1 MTEERFTR
9 RTVTVVMAV
18 IAALAFV
25 FSFGNVWALALRL
38 GVPHPIAPLVA
49 PMVDL
54 SVVRLP
60 VALRFLALHGVTENE
75 LKAGTRLLHLCG
87 LLTLAL
93 NTAEPLLTGR
103 YGRACLD
110 TVAPLLLLGWGR
122 VGPSFLAQFHTLTQP
137 PPPPEAAA
145 EPVRIPAAETVPAGA
160 FAPATPSP
168 APAPVTE
175 PAPAPDPAPVT
186 PTVEAP
192 EPNLAP
198 AQASTPVAIARTTAT
213 ASRPAL
219 PTALLN
225 AARRIAD
232 THHAEHGQ
240 LITAAQLGTRMG
252 VALPI
257 ATAALAHL

>member
-38 GVPHPIAPLVA
+38 DVPHPIAPLVA

-54 SVVRLP
+54 SVVGLL
-60 VALRFLALHGVTENE
+60 VALRFLALHGVPENE
-75 LKAGTRLLHLCG
+75 LRAGTRLLHLCG

-122 VGPSFLAQFHTLTQP
+122 VGPSFLAQFHTLTHPTPLMEAAPTPIPVQAAEP
-137 PPPPEAAA
+137 ATTETSAPAAELVAAATHTPAPGPAASVIETPEPAQAPAA
-145 EPVRIPAAETVPAGA
+145 EPVRA
-160 FAPATPSP
+160 
-168 APAPVTE
+168 
-175 PAPAPDPAPVT
+175 
-186 PTVEAP
+186 
-192 EPNLAP
+192 
-198 AQASTPVAIARTTAT
+198 ARTTVT
-213 ASRPAL
+213 AARPAL
-219 PTALLN
+219 PAALLD

-240 LITAAQLGTRMG
+240 PITAAQLRIRMG
-252 VALPI
+252 VALPV
-257 ATAALAHL
+257 ATAALAQL

>member
-1 MTEERFTR
+1 MAEERFTR

-38 GVPHPIAPLVA
+38 GVPHPIAPLIA

-54 SVVRLP
+54 SVVGLL
-60 VALRFLALHGVTENE
+60 VALRFLALRGVPKAE
-75 LKAGTRLLHLCG
+75 LRAGTRLLHLCG

-110 TVAPLLLLGWGR
+110 TVAPLLLLGWGH
-122 VGPSFLAQFHTLTQP
+122 VGPALLAQFHTITHPTPHL
-137 PPPPEAAA
+137 EATAA
-145 EPVRIPAAETVPAGA
+145 TLVTEPVPDGA
-160 FAPATPSP
+160 PSP
-168 APAPVTE
+168 ASTLPTPAPDTAATLIEELE
-175 PAPAPDPAPVT
+175 PAPAPAAAPPVIVTMTGRPA
-186 PTVEAP
+186 
-192 EPNLAP
+192 
-198 AQASTPVAIARTTAT
+198 SG
-213 ASRPAL
+213 PAL

-232 THHAEHGQ
+232 THHAEQGTP
-240 LITAAQLGTRMG
+240 ITAAHLGTRMG
-252 VALPI
+252 IALPV
-257 ATAALAHL
+257 ATAALAQL

>member
-38 GVPHPIAPLVA
+38 GVPHLIAPLVA

-54 SVVRLP
+54 SVVGLL
-60 VALRFLALHGVTENE
+60 VALRFLALHSVPENE
-75 LKAGTRLLHLCG
+75 VKAGTRLLHLCG

-93 NTAEPLLTGR
+93 NTVEPLLTGR

-122 VGPSFLAQFHTLTQP
+122 VGPSFLAQFHTLTQRP
-137 PPPPEAAA
+137 LKVAT
-145 EPVRIPAAETVPAGA
+145 EPVHIPAAETVPAGVI
-160 FAPATPSP
+160 APAAPSP
-168 APAPVTE
+168 THAPVTD
-175 PAPAPDPAPVT
+175 PTPAPDPAPVT
-186 PTVEAP
+186 PTIEAP
-192 EPNLAP
+192 PPNPAP
-198 AQASTPVAIARTTAT
+198 SQATAPVAIAKTNAT
-213 ASRPAL
+213 ACRPAL
-219 PTALLN
+219 PAALLN

-240 LITAAQLGTRMG
+240 PITAAQLGTRMG
-252 VALPI
+252 IALPV
-257 ATAALAHL
+257 ATAALARL

>member
-1 MTEERFTR
+1 MAEERFTR

-38 GVPHPIAPLVA
+38 GVPHPIAPLIA

-54 SVVRLP
+54 SVVGLL
-60 VALRFLALHGVTENE
+60 VALRFLALRGVPKAE
-75 LKAGTRLLHLCG
+75 LRAGTRLLHLCG

-122 VGPSFLAQFHTLTQP
+122 VGPALLTQFHMHTTP
-137 PPPPEAAA
+137 APHPEVAAA
-145 EPVRIPAAETVPAGA
+145 PFSEPVPNE
-160 FAPATPSP
+160 
-168 APAPVTE
+168 APAPESAPTPSVPVIADLPAEEPQPT
-175 PAPAPDPAPVT
+175 PAPT
-186 PTVEAP
+186 TVAK
-192 EPNLAP
+192 A
-198 AQASTPVAIARTTAT
+198 AR
-213 ASRPAL
+213 SVSGPAL
-219 PTALLN
+219 PSALLD

-232 THHAEHGQ
+232 THRAEHGTP
-240 LITAAQLGTRMG
+240 ITAAHLGTRMG
-252 VALPI
+252 IALPV
-257 ATAALAHL
+257 ATAALAQL

>member
-38 GVPHPIAPLVA
+38 GVPHSIAPLIA

-54 SVVRLP
+54 SVVGLLI
-60 VALRFLALHGVTENE
+60 ALRFLALHGVPKAE

-110 TVAPLLLLGWGR
+110 TVAPLLLLGWGH
-122 VGPSFLAQFHTLTQP
+122 VGPAFLAQFHTLIRPTLQL
-137 PPPPEAAA
+137 EAAA
-145 EPVRIPAAETVPAGA
+145 LTSEPVPDE
-160 FAPATPSP
+160 APASEPSTP
-168 APAPVTE
+168 APAEELE
-175 PAPAPDPAPVT
+175 PAPTPAAAP
-186 PTVEAP
+186 
-192 EPNLAP
+192 
-198 AQASTPVAIARTTAT
+198 PVAVAKTTRP
-213 ASRPAL
+213 ASGPAL
-219 PTALLN
+219 PTALLD

-232 THHAEHGQ
+232 THRAEHGTP
-240 LITAAQLGTRMG
+240 ITAAHLGNRMG
-252 VALPI
+252 IALPV
-257 ATAALAHL
+257 ATTALAQL